1 MAPARWFG
9 ALGAITATMLFC
21 AIPVADAEDPPAY
34 AALEPV
40 IIASNEDFTLENGVT
55 GGEGTE
61 ADPYIIEKWS
71 VNASHADGSAGG
83 FAISHTDA
91 HFVIRDVA
99 VYGGGDLYCGIFLSN
114 VRNCRIE
121 RVVLTDNYEGVTV
134 NSTSDLWISDSE
146 IQGNVFSGIYCIAS
160 VRVHIEGSDIGNSTY
175 GVYLSICA
183 DTLLVGNNVR
193 SGDKAILVNES
204 ERVTLEDNNI
214 SDSEYGIYFDR
225 ASDCA
230 VTGNSI
236 TRNGF
241 GIYISPGCTDIVIED
256 NVFSENDISVSG
268 ASEDGDGG
276 DSGLVLAVAVTAAV
290 VVALI
295 ALALAL
301 RKRSGS

>member
-9 ALGAITATMLFC
+9 AVAAITTMMLFC

-34 AALEPV
+34 ASLEPV
-40 IIASNEDFTLENGVT
+40 IIASNEDFTPENGVT
-55 GGEGTE
+55 GGEGTQ

-71 VNASHADGSAGG
+71 VNASLADGRAGG

-91 HFVIRDVA
+91 HFVIRDVV
-99 VYGGGDLYCGIFLSN
+99 VYDGGDLYCGIFLSN

-146 IQGNVFSGIYCIAS
+146 IQRNVFSGIYCIAS
-160 VRVHIEGSDIGNSTY
+160 ERVRIEGSDIGNSTY
-175 GVYLSICA
+175 GVYLSICT

-193 SGDKAILVNES
+193 SGDKAVLVNES
-204 ERVTLEDNNI
+204 ERVTVEGNNI
-214 SDSEYGIYFDR
+214 SDSEYGIYLDR
-225 ASDCA
+225 SSDCA
-230 VTGNSI
+230 LTGNSI
-236 TRNGF
+236 TRNGC
-241 GIYISPGCTDIVIED
+241 GIHISPGCTDIVIED
-256 NVFSENDISVSG
+256 NMFSENDISVSG
-268 ASEDGDGG
+268 ASEEGDGDA
-276 DSGLVLAVAVTAAV
+276 LVLAVVVPAAV

-301 RKRSGS
+301 RKSTGR